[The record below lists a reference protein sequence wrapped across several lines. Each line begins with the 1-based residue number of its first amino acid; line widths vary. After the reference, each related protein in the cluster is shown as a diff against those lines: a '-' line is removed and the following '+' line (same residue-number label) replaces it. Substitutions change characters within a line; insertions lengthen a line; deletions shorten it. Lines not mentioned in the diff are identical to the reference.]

1 MFENIEKAR
10 QLLKPGTYRTA
21 IDEFFKIV
29 KELKE
34 KGNDEEASRLLLEI
48 TSSISGTK
56 DRRLIF
62 LTAEGLLRELDA
74 IKVKDPKS
82 FYGQIEDFLANV
94 KEQYRNSDDQFEKA
108 AQLSSSRA
116 RGGCRGGNGL
126 KTFSQNQ
133 WPFS

>member
-62 LTAEGLLRELDA
+62 LTAEGLLREVDA
-74 IKVKDPKS
+74 
-82 FYGQIEDFLANV
+82 
-94 KEQYRNSDDQFEKA
+94 RA
-108 AQLSSSRA
+108 ARPA
-116 RGGCRGGNGL
+116 
-126 KTFSQNQ
+126 
-133 WPFS
+133 